1 MAWGRGTGHCARST
15 WLDHWQNEPQVIAT
29 LTAVLEAIQ
38 TERTN
43 AAATAVDEAM
53 LRLQEAAPEAAQIL
67 IGLLTKT
74 TNAKILR
81 LVANCMLDRASRK
94 TAAKQDSIEIPG
106 LEAALSTIFGDEGE

>member
-29 LTAVLEAIQ
+29 LTAVLEA
-38 TERTN
+38 
-43 AAATAVDEAM
+43 M

-81 LVANCMLDRASRK
+81 LVANSILDRASRK